1 MEDLINTFSI
11 SVENINLTFLLHS
24 ESFLQKFQPNSGK
37 SFHNHL
43 YYEVLYSISGN
54 NTLHF
59 TDHKKSFP
67 ANSVIIIP
75 PFAQH
80 YAEVSVPNSLFS
92 IGFRFSENKETNYQ
106 NDVFLLLNTAIK
118 KDHYSIAVASERLKQ
133 FFWQLAKAND
143 DEAEKNILFQSTQ
156 SLLLAQI
163 ILEICLLKPD
173 IQHFQVLTPME
184 GKSNAKYRIPP
195 RIPSDL
201 LCQIN
206 YALIQEYMTD
216 VTPES
221 LSKILFVTPRQ
232 IDRYILNQYGRT
244 FLQQRTVFRISRA
257 KALLS
262 KTNIPAVK
270 IAEMVGYRSVNTF
283 YHAFKTQV
291 GMTPDVFRQTSKQE

>member
-1 MEDLINTFSI
+1 MEDLINTFKI
-11 SVENINLTFLLHS
+11 SVENINLTFVLHS

-59 TDHKKSFP
+59 TDHQKNFP
-67 ANSVIIIP
+67 ANSVTIIP

-92 IGFRFSENKETNYQ
+92 IGLHFSENKKANCQ
-106 NDVFLLLNTAIK
+106 NDVFSLLNTAIT
-118 KDHYSIAVASERLKQ
+118 KDHYSIASASEKLKQ

-143 DEAEKNILFQSTQ
+143 DEAEKSILFQSTQ

-163 ILEICLLKPD
+163 ILEICLLKPGF
-173 IQHFQVLTPME
+173 QHFQVLAPIE
-184 GKSNAKYRIPP
+184 GQNNIKHRIPP

-201 LCQIN
+201 LSQIN
-206 YALIQEYMTD
+206 ATLVKEYMND

-221 LSKILFVTPRQ
+221 LSKVLFVTPRQ

-244 FLQQRTVFRISRA
+244 FLQQRTVFRINRA
-257 KALLS
+257 KKLLTE
-262 KTNIPAVK
+262 TNIPAIK

-291 GMTPDVFRQTSKQE
+291 GMTPDVFRQTTKQE